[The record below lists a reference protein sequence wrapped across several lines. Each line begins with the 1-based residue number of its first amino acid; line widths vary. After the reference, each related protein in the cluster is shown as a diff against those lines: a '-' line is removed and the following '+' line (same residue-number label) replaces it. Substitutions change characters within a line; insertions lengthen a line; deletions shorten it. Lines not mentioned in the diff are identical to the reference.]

1 MNKNWLKE
9 NLKEFKNLINNKTF
23 TLQYTEKGEP
33 MNLLVDVYKAK
44 IQSYGGLDMLK
55 LKNVVRRDLQN
66 KDIVGDTSSPTA
78 SMRNLEYL
86 LVDKSK
92 NKSRA
97 HQLYFIGAFFQAK
110 VKNIVFVKLD
120 SRYADYFP

>member
-78 SMRNLEYL
+78 SMRNL
-86 LVDKSK
+86 K
-92 NKSRA
+92 
-97 HQLYFIGAFFQAK
+97 
-110 VKNIVFVKLD
+110 
-120 SRYADYFP
+120 